1 MNKNFLKH
9 LTMRNKHTYALLITD
24 SFLNDQLFNA
34 VTDLDVTR
42 VEEAIKNGGDAKF
55 YFASTGESLLQV
67 AVSAASISNDIEK
80 TKNVIKICELL
91 VKHGANLEKQCS
103 IQHKGW
109 ARRCT
114 PLFSCVDHLCSSHQA
129 LFCELTKTLLHLGAD
144 VNTMNEE
151 ASMFLRIT
159 FSAIHLASRECNE
172 AILKILIEESGGKA
186 QIDLPAQLE
195 GENKEHTT
203 CTPLQF
209 VCSSASLDAPQAA
222 LLLLKYGADVNK
234 PFKNICGSEDT
245 PLHTA
250 IRLTNPYLVQIL
262 LAFGADPQI
271 PQIVEGRKIDTAELF
286 RLHFT
291 WLPLAMLKFS
301 TCIQWSPD
309 FHKSLAPEVKS
320 QMLTLLLCF
329 QRLRIP
335 LTCWKHPAVECIFK
349 AVLRNFILGKL
360 PPEIVE

>member
-1 MNKNFLKH
+1 MQ
-9 LTMRNKHTYALLITD
+9 NKHTNGLLTTD
-24 SFLNDQLFNA
+24 SYLNDQLFDA
-34 VTDLDVTR
+34 VNDLDVTR

-55 YFASTGESLLQV
+55 YLASTGETLLHV
-67 AVSAASISNDIEK
+67 AVSAATLSNDFEK

-91 VKHGANLEKQCS
+91 VKHGANLEQQGS
-103 IQHKGW
+103 VFLQHKSGCT
-109 ARRCT
+109 RRCT
-114 PLFSCVDHLCSSHQA
+114 PLFCCVDYFCSSHQA

-144 VNTMNEE
+144 VNALNEE
-151 ASMFLRIT
+151 VFMNSRIR
-159 FSAIHLASRECNE
+159 FGAIHLACRECNE
-172 AILKILIEESGGKA
+172 SILKILIEESGGKA

-195 GENKEHTT
+195 GENKEHFT
-203 CTPLQF
+203 CTPLHF
-209 VCSSASLDAPQAA
+209 ACNAKNALGEV

-234 PFKNICGSEDT
+234 PCKSRCDSEDT
-245 PLHTA
+245 PLHMA
-250 IRLTNPYLVQIL
+250 IRLIDPFLVQTL

-271 PQIVEGRKIDTAELF
+271 PQIVEGRKIDTAKLF
-286 RLHFT
+286 SLHFT
-291 WLPLAMLKFS
+291 WLPWAMLKLPY
-301 TCIQWSPD
+301 IQWSPD

-360 PPEIVE
+360 PPEKKPH